1 MEPIGSGDALIVVDV
16 QNDFCAGGA
25 LAVPGAERIFQ
36 NVNRLMPRFEH
47 LLATKDWHP
56 ANHSSFQAQGG
67 PWPPHCVQ
75 HTPGS
80 EFHPA
85 LEASRIQKTILKGSD
100 VAAPGY
106 SGFEATDLA
115 AELRSRGVKRVFTC
129 GLATDYCV
137 RETTVAA
144 RAEGFE
150 VVAVTDAMSAVDV
163 QAGDG
168 QRALEDMRAAGAELA
183 TTEEVLAAAGA

>member
-1 MEPIGSGDALIVVDV
+1 MEPIGEHDALIVVDV

-25 LAVPGAERIFQ
+25 LAVPGAERIFD
-36 NVNRLMPRFEH
+36 NLNRLLLRFQH
-47 LLATKDWHP
+47 VLATKDWHP
-56 ANHSSFQAQGG
+56 ANHSSFKAQGG

-75 HTPGS
+75 DTPGA

-85 LEASRIQKTILKGSD
+85 LDSPLIEKTIYKGAD

-115 AELRSRGVKRVFTC
+115 AELRRRGVNRVFTC

-137 RETTVAA
+137 RETTLAA
-144 RAEGFE
+144 LHEGFQA
-150 VVAVTDAMSAVDV
+150 VAVTDAMSAVDV
-163 QAGDG
+163 QPGDA
-168 QRALEDMRAAGAELA
+168 QRALDAMSSAGAELA
-183 TTEEVLAAAGA
+183 TTDEVLQEPIR